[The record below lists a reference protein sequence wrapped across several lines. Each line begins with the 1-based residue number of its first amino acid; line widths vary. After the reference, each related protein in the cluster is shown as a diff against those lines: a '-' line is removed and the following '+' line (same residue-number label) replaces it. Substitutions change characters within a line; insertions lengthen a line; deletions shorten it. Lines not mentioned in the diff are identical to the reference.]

1 MSYKILIVDD
11 EAANLRILER
21 LFRRAYT
28 VISATSGAEALEQL
42 KLHDVALI
50 ISDQRM
56 PGMTGI
62 EFLKRAAEMRQQ
74 TVRIILTG
82 YTDAATLVEAINSG
96 VIYKYVTKPWVNEDL
111 QQTVERGLQHYDAI
125 KSQHNLRLE
134 VARLYGRIKST
145 KESFVRVV
153 AEALNQKDPHSHGHA
168 LRTGSYACAIGEI
181 LELDSNELEQL
192 SLAAFLHEA
201 AQLGV
206 PDDILRKTSE
216 ITYEEAQILSEN
228 TRRGMDLIAG
238 VPDFEELADV
248 IRSLDEFHDGSG
260 LPFGLGGEQIPL
272 HTRIITV
279 ANAYDEMLSP
289 RPGSAGFD
297 HTEALVQL
305 RAASGT
311 KFDPEIVRI
320 FCELNAADYIRNI
333 PLEGMGNYYE
343 LISQQPQAFGG
354 R

>member
-21 LFRRAYT
+21 LFRRSHT

-42 KLHDVALI
+42 TLHDVALI

-153 AEALNQKDPHSHGHA
+153 AETLNQKDPHSHGHA
-168 LRTGSYACAIGEI
+168 LRTGSYACAIAEI
-181 LELDSNELEQL
+181 LEFNAVELEQL

-201 AQLGV
+201 AQIGV
-206 PDDILRKTSE
+206 PDNILRKGSDLTHD
-216 ITYEEAQILSEN
+216 EAQILAESS
-228 TRRGMDLIAG
+228 RRGMDLIAG
-238 VPDFEELADV
+238 VPDFEPIADV
-248 IRSLDEFHDGSG
+248 IRSLDEYYDGTG
-260 LPFGLGGEQIPL
+260 LPLGLGGDQIPM
-272 HTRIITV
+272 HSRIIAV

-289 RPGSAGFD
+289 RPGSHAYD
-297 HTEALVQL
+297 HAEALVKL
-305 RAASGT
+305 RASSGI
-311 KFDPEIVRI
+311 KFDPEVVRT
-320 FCELNAADYIRNI
+320 FCELNAGDYVRNI
-333 PLEGMGNYYE
+333 PREGMGNYYE
-343 LISQQPQAFGG
+343 LISQQPEAFGN

>member
-1 MSYKILIVDD
+1 MTYKILIVDD

-21 LFRRAYT
+21 LFRRSYT

-42 KLHDVALI
+42 TVHDVALI

-134 VARLYGRIKST
+134 VARLHGRIKAT
-145 KESFVRVV
+145 KESFVRVI
-153 AEALNQKDPHSHGHA
+153 AEALNQKDSHSHGHA

-181 LELDSNELEQL
+181 LEFDSNELEQL

-201 AQLGV
+201 AELGV
-206 PDDILRKTSE
+206 PDEILRKGSE
-216 ITYEEAQILSEN
+216 LTFEEAEILSES
-228 TRRGMDLIAG
+228 TRRGFELIAG
-238 VPDFEELADV
+238 VPDFEDLADV
-248 IRSLDEFHDGSG
+248 IRSLGEYHDGSG
-260 LPFGLGGEQIPL
+260 LPYGLGAEQIPL
-272 HTRIITV
+272 HTRIIAV

-289 RPGSAGFD
+289 RPGLGGFD
-297 HTEALVQL
+297 HAEAVIRL
-305 RAASGT
+305 RADSGT
-311 KFDPEIVRI
+311 KYDPEIVGI
-320 FCELNAADYIRNI
+320 FCELNAADYVRNI
-333 PLEGMGNYYE
+333 PLEGMGDYYD
-343 LISQQPQAFGG
+343 LIFQQPQAFGS

>member
-1 MSYKILIVDD
+1 MTYKILIVDD

-21 LFRRAYT
+21 LFRRSYT

-42 KLHDVALI
+42 TLHDVALI

-62 EFLKRAAEMRQQ
+62 EFLKRAAETRQQ

-111 QQTVERGLQHYDAI
+111 QQTVERGLQHYNAI

-134 VARLYGRIKST
+134 VARLHGRIKST
-145 KESFVRVV
+145 KESFIRVI
-153 AEALNQKDPHSHGHA
+153 AEFLNQKDPHSHGHA
-168 LRTGSYACAIGEI
+168 LRTGSYACSIGEI
-181 LELDSNELEQL
+181 LEFDSGELEQL

-206 PDDILRKTSE
+206 PDEILRKGLELTD
-216 ITYEEAQILSEN
+216 EEKQILSESM
-228 TRRGMDLIAG
+228 RRGLDLIEG
-238 VPDFEELADV
+238 VPDFKELADV
-248 IRSLDEFHDGSG
+248 IRSLNEYHDGSG
-260 LPFGLGGEQIPL
+260 MPFGLGGEQIPV
-272 HTRIITV
+272 HTRIIAV

-297 HTEALVQL
+297 HAEAVMRL
-305 RAASGT
+305 RDDSGT
-311 KFDPEIVRI
+311 KYDPEIIRV
-320 FCELNAADYIRNI
+320 FCELNAGEYVRNI
-333 PLEGMGNYYE
+333 PLEDMGNYYQ
-343 LISQQPQAFGG
+343 LISQQPQIFGG